1 MADSQSRLK
10 PDGLLVFGYQRPHA
24 HCDEKVKQ
32 VENERDAIVSDRPV
46 LTGAFCK
53 TNPIAAMQYQ
63 DWCLTE
69 RRTLDC

>member
-32 VENERDAIVSDRPV
+32 VENERDAIVADQSSQGD
-46 LTGAFCK
+46 LCK
-53 TNPIAAMQYQ
+53 TNPIAAMRYQ
-63 DWCLTE
+63 DWCFTE